1 MLIRSASEDD
11 IKPGTMIL
19 WIGEPLRSYWLTMT
33 IVKTT
38 NTDNVNYYECVKTFI
53 IINCY
58 LIKCI
63 SDTGIECV
71 VFSKEKTFNTNIAG
85 FLSGFWTHIKLSN
98 T

>member
-1 MLIRSASEDD
+1 MIIKHKQEYEDGKPVCLKHSELRVGDLLIRNDFEQLNDHY
-11 IKPGTMIL
+11 
-19 WIGEPLRSYWLTMT
+19 R
-33 IVKTT
+33 
-38 NTDNVNYYECVKTFI
+38 NF
-53 IINCY
+53 NCY